1 MLNKKF
7 LFSSSSIKNIDGYY
21 YTKLTIGGFDNNIF
35 GFDSDGSV
43 INNSNITPPIE
54 YFDMFFLIL
63 DEPLYDY
70 IQAGSPTEYGD
81 SMLPFPE
88 IKIKYDVVDYSKP
101 AVIING
107 YGFYKDDHI
116 LTPSH
121 DNSPEAIDKYQKTVL
136 YIVNNVG
143 NTVDFYI
150 RKPNIY
156 IP

>member
-1 MLNKKF
+1 
-7 LFSSSSIKNIDGYY
+7 
-21 YTKLTIGGFDNNIF
+21 
-35 GFDSDGSV
+35 
-43 INNSNITPPIE
+43 
-54 YFDMFFLIL
+54 MFYLIL

-81 SMLPFPE
+81 SMLPYPE

-150 RKPNIY
+150 SKPNIY
-156 IP
+156 IPVE